1 MKQGGSY
8 ANSSGGVLE
17 GLVEFTLSKKGF
29 TVVRYKEWHLDPSK
43 YGEELLL
50 KCVPYEGLYKHA
62 SNTEFV
68 LISKYYNLNT
78 RIECKWQQVSGSV
91 DEKLPYLFLNCSLKM
106 QEPHIIILLDGGGA
120 KPGAVEWLRNSCLS
134 YNLQESTSS
143 KRRIDLMNMT
153 EFVQWVN
160 TTFK

>member
-17 GLVEFTLSKKGF
+17 GLVEYTLAKKGF
-29 TVVRYKEWHLDPSK
+29 TVVRYKDWKLNPIDF
-43 YGEELLL
+43 GQELLL
-50 KCVPYEGLYKHA
+50 KNVPYEGLYKHA
-62 SNTEFV
+62 SATEFV
-68 LISKYYNLNT
+68 LISKAYNLNT

-91 DEKLPYLFLNCSLKM
+91 DEKLPYLFLNCSEKM
-106 QEPHIIILLDGGGA
+106 LEPHIIILLDGGGA
-120 KPGAVEWLRNSCLS
+120 KPGAIEWLRDSCDKF
-134 YNLQESTSS
+134 NLRELTTS

-160 TTFK
+160 SVFK

>member
-17 GLVEFTLSKKGF
+17 GLVEFALTKKGF
-29 TVVRYKEWHLDPSK
+29 TVVRYKDWKLNPSS

-50 KCVPYEGLYKHA
+50 KNVPYEGLYKHA
-62 SNTEFV
+62 SATEFV
-68 LISKYYNLNT
+68 LMSKIYKLNT

-91 DEKLPYLFLNCSLKM
+91 DEKLPYLFLNCSEKM
-106 QEPHIIILLDGGGA
+106 LEPHIIILLDGGGA
-120 KPGAVEWLRNSCLS
+120 KHGAIEWLRDSCEKF
-134 YNLQESTSS
+134 NLKESSIP

-160 TTFK
+160 SVFK